1 MPAKTEDDLDTM
13 AEAELLALP
22 SQALPGGLSHLWAI
36 RERQDRLLLRIEEE
50 QREIDKPRKQIEDN
64 ALRLRD
70 GRRVYVDGDRYRDGE
85 GRVLSG
91 PDEAEAARQHQY
103 QPDTSTWEQKQEIE
117 RRAADIKRLKD
128 KILTHREEGI
138 SPEEA
143 GNRLSGYEKEFHDK
157 IEARASQAPIDYGA
171 VDHMTDYGVPSA
183 VPAFMEAAGNVTSET
198 VRKPADGETGTR
210 TAELQKT
217 LRPSGQ
223 GALKL

>member
-1 MPAKTEDDLDTM
+1 MSAKTEDDLDTM
-13 AEAELLALP
+13 PEAELALP
-22 SQALPGGLSHLWAI
+22 EQALPGGLSNLWAI

-64 ALRLRD
+64 ALRLCD

-85 GRVLSG
+85 GRALAG

-103 QPDTSTWEQKQEIE
+103 QPDASTWEQKQEIE

-128 KILTHREEGI
+128 KILTDREEGI

-157 IEARASQAPIDYGA
+157 IEARASQAPIDYGVA
-171 VDHMTDYGVPSA
+171 DYMADYGVPSA

-198 VRKPADGETGTR
+198 VRTLADGETGTR